1 MAFPRVFVSS
11 TCYDLKYI
19 RENLKYFIRRLGHE
33 PVLSEEGSV
42 FFDPNLHTHDACIAE
57 VPNCQMFVLIIG
69 GRFGAQFKGETHSI
83 TNEEYREAVRLK
95 IPIFA
100 IVEQGVYNESR
111 VYLRNKGRKTIDAR
125 SIIYPSAD
133 NVSIFD
139 FIEEVKSNTI
149 NNAIVPFK
157 DFSDIE
163 AYLLQQWAGMMYSF
177 LTRDN
182 ENARVADTLA
192 IMKEM
197 NERVEMLSRQILR
210 SVGTDEAKIT
220 AELYDTMLSYEAV
233 RIISYMGYR
242 PTPQVILENQDL
254 EKCALSLGLKFKIY
268 KRREGY
274 SYSGSG
280 EISKPQHDSIVKSY
294 AELRDK
300 LLETLKRH
308 NLTPEQ
314 YISISK
320 RSEQPIETKVE

>member
-19 RENLKYFIRRLGHE
+19 RENLKYFIRRLGYE

-57 VPNCQMFVLIIG
+57 VPNCQIFVVIIG
-69 GRFGAQFKGETHSI
+69 GRFGAQFKSETHSI
-83 TNEEYREAVRLK
+83 TNAEYREAVRLK

-111 VYLRNKGRKTIDAR
+111 VYLRNKDRKTIDAR

-149 NNAIVPFK
+149 NNATVPFK

-163 AYLLQQWAGMMYSF
+163 SFLLQQWAGMMYSF

-182 ENARVADTLA
+182 ENARVTDTLA

-210 SVGTDEAKIT
+210 SVGTHEAKIA
-220 AELYDTMLSYEAV
+220 AELYDEMLSYDVV
-233 RIISYMGYR
+233 RIISYMGRR
-242 PTPQVILENQDL
+242 PTPQVIIENNNLDN
-254 EKCALSLGLKFKIY
+254 CALALDLKFKIN
-268 KRREGY
+268 KKQTGY
-274 SYSGSG
+274 SYSVGG
-280 EISKPQHDSIVKSY
+280 DISKPQHDVIAKSY
-294 AELRDK
+294 AALRAK
-300 LLETLKRH
+300 LLEIIKRH
-308 NLTPEQ
+308 DMTPEQ
-314 YISISK
+314 YIAISK